1 MPKKLLHIFL
11 LILASSFCIIGSAQV
26 TPPHDTIITD
36 TVAKEVLI
44 PLRQRVADEIKKN
57 VEQFKAEKITARQ
70 KEILDNILKVSQKAN
85 YYLEKGIDTAGIA
98 SQLDY
103 VLRIYDVAGDGV
115 FTNKGTTQ
123 TERNLA
129 TSSQLLQELLN
140 QTAIEKQRLDSY
152 FKNLVGFQNQI
163 DSLASDSTLI
173 ELPSDSV
180 SLANLLSKIRL
191 VTNEMRPADSLIQ
204 KAIQKVQLLQTRV
217 NFVIIKLEDGIEE
230 MENYREDLAAS
241 VTDRETANLWEP
253 IIFRRPFSE
262 ILDISKE
269 KVRLVSSFYL
279 KNNSGRTTLLFLM
292 IAALW
297 LFLRNLKKK
306 LRAAHPIAIGSSPA
320 GQQEWLQLHHFL
332 FASRI

>member
-1 MPKKLLHIFL
+1 MPKKLLHISL
-11 LILASSFCIIGSAQV
+11 LILASSFCIIGSTQQV
-26 TPPHDTIITD
+26 TPAHDTIITD

-44 PLRQRVADEIKKN
+44 PLRQRLADEIKKN
-57 VEQFKAEKITARQ
+57 IEQFKAEKITARQ
-70 KEILDNILKVSQKAN
+70 KEILDNILTVSQKAN

-129 TSSQLLQELLN
+129 TSSKLLQELLN

-152 FKNLVGFQNQI
+152 FKNLIGFQNQI

-173 ELPSDSV
+173 ELPSDSI

-191 VTNEMRPADSLIQ
+191 VTNEMRPADSLIK

-230 MENYREDLAAS
+230 MENYREDLAS
-241 VTDRETANLWEP
+241 SLTDRETANLWEP
-253 IIFRRPFSE
+253 IVFRRPFS
-262 ILDISKE
+262 
-269 KVRLVSSFYL
+269 
-279 KNNSGRTTLLFLM
+279 
-292 IAALW
+292 
-297 LFLRNLKKK
+297 
-306 LRAAHPIAIGSSPA
+306 
-320 GQQEWLQLHHFL
+320 
-332 FASRI
+332 